1 MKTSSYR
8 SRVDASKSDDLDN
21 KNTQNLIQL
30 TSQVERLTQVLYM
43 KNNEVE
49 MLRQQLDLQKSSANP
64 KEIENL
70 ITTVEEQ
77 TKEIE
82 RWAEKY
88 KKLQLQTQQLELKNT
103 DLEKV
108 VSLLQNSTSSSQ
120 YIKSN
125 DIQQSSQR
133 DTQSKRIYQSN
144 IRKVDDLSLNE
155 DLNYINTQNPQK
167 KQDEINQL
175 KLQLSQLQQE
185 LLNEKQL
192 HRELIS
198 AEESRIRE
206 QERRALNQYKQ
217 DTQRQLLL
225 YQNQINALQNM
236 LENSQK
242 KDVNRSQIKE
252 INQQIPERSKR
263 VVMYDEE
270 VQNVQPVTRKS
281 SSSKPQKEQ
290 VSQVKQQKVNLL
302 PIYPSQT
309 FRVAPLENNSFS
321 LEAAPEESQLNSSK
335 INQIQEQINQT
346 MAQIEKSII
355 QVDMMKQTNQVH
367 QKIFQEQ
374 IYSSTSNHQTNSQ
387 PPQHQPSPKYS
398 DNLKSISYLG
408 QQSNNFNQF
417 NQRQYF

>member
-30 TSQVERLTQVLYM
+30 TSQVERLTQVLNM

-108 VSLLQNSTSSSQ
+108 ISLLQNSTSSSQ

-133 DTQSKRIYQSN
+133 DAQSKRLYQSN
-144 IRKVDDLSLNE
+144 VRKADDLSLNE
-155 DLNYINTQNPQK
+155 DLNYVNTQNPQK

-175 KLQLSQLQQE
+175 KFQLSQMQQE

-192 HRELIS
+192 HRELIA

-206 QERRALNQYKQ
+206 QERRAFNQYKQ
-217 DTQRQLLL
+217 DTQNQLLL

-242 KDVNRSQIKE
+242 KDVNRSQVKE

-263 VVMYDEE
+263 VVKYDDE

-281 SSSKPQKEQ
+281 TSQKPQKEQ
-290 VSQVKQQKVNLL
+290 VSQVKQQKVDLL

-321 LEAAPEESQLNSSK
+321 LEAAPDESQLNSSK

-374 IYSSTSNHQTNSQ
+374 IYSSTSNHLTNSQ
-387 PPQHQPSPKYS
+387 PPQRQPSPKYS
-398 DNLKSISYLG
+398 DNLNSISYVS